1 MTDGKKMRD
10 VHLLNPGLQEDL
22 TPYSLRQEECAAEQL
37 RRQLLVWTVSGRA
50 LIGIDQQGPGLGFDC
65 SGLIYL

>member
-1 MTDGKKMRD
+1 MTGGRKKKD
-10 VHLLNPGLQEDL
+10 VRLLGLRFEEDL
-22 TPYSLRQEECAAEQL
+22 IPYSLRQEECAAEQL

-50 LIGIDQQGPGLGFDC
+50 LIGIDQQGPGIGFDC